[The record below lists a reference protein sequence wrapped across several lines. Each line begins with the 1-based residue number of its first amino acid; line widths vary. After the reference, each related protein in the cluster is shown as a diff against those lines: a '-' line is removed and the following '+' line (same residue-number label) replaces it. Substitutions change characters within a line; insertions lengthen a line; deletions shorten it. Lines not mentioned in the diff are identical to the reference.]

1 MTAVFA
7 RRTSIFQDVE
17 IQKVDG
23 NVDIARTGDF
33 LKKEGPQGPKR
44 KYEAEEKFFSNV
56 GKKLDLGKAN

>member
-7 RRTSIFQDVE
+7 RRTSIFQDAE

-23 NVDIARTGDF
+23 NVDIARTGDY

-44 KYEAEEKFFSNV
+44 KYEYI
-56 GKKLDLGKAN
+56 DLGKAN